1 MLFNQEHPSPSLMT
15 GFEKMYDY
23 SKLLKNQV
31 YCPTWEQ
38 HYDSSL
44 TYPQNVL
51 AFFKQSVVLPL
62 DHYNVIAAYSLIPSA
77 LANRVPYLFFFGVS
91 GSGKST
97 LGKLIAHIHGI
108 TITSS
113 ETTYAA
119 IRNSLRERKH
129 KYILIEGQDPLFL
142 SYPKLV
148 EANTFMVWEDISTQT
163 FLKRPEIYNMFKFG
177 YDKSCDTIQMSSEIK
192 GQNETF
198 RCFCPK
204 VFSSIHPIH
213 SHQKFKELRRR
224 LIVIPTKKLETIE
237 QDLLDIDHINWQGFS
252 RRFTEFW
259 DYDCADI
266 YLSIRATLIKYL
278 KGLSSTEK
286 TISLDLIATGITTG
300 IWQDEIIAVKEL
312 RECFDWLEQEKIP
325 LESLLESL
333 VEDKESIYSRTI
345 KAQIEVWYQ
354 QGWLLERP
362 ANKEIIAVMREFGYR
377 SNCKGSWVKQ

>member
-1 MLFNQEHPSPSLMT
+1 MT
-15 GFEKMYDY
+15 GFKKMYDY
-23 SKLLKNQV
+23 SKLLQNQA
-31 YCPTWEQ
+31 YCPTWSEC
-38 HYDSSL
+38 YDSSL

-51 AFFKQSVVLPL
+51 ALFKQSVILPYN
-62 DHYNVIAAYSLIPSA
+62 HYNVIAAYSLIPSA

-97 LGKLIAHIHGI
+97 LGKLIAYIHGI

-119 IRNSLRERKH
+119 IRNSLRQRKH
-129 KYILIEGQDPLFL
+129 KYILIEGEDPKFP
-142 SYPKLV
+142 SYPKLI
-148 EANTFMVWEDISTQT
+148 EANTFMVWEDINTQT
-163 FLKRPEIYNMFKFG
+163 FLKRPEIYNLFKFG
-177 YDKSCDTIQMSSEIK
+177 YDKSCDTIQISSEKIGK
-192 GQNETF
+192 NETF

-237 QDLLDIDHINWQGFS
+237 QDLLDIDQINWRGFS
-252 RRFTEFW
+252 KQFDEFW
-259 DYDCADI
+259 DYDCAEI
-266 YLSIRATLIKYL
+266 YLSIRTTLTKHL
-278 KGLSSTEK
+278 KGLTSTEK

-300 IWQDEIIAVKEL
+300 IWADEIIAVKEL
-312 RECFDWLEQEKIP
+312 RDCFDWLKEEKVP
-325 LESLLESL
+325 LENLLEGL
-333 VEDKESIYSRTI
+333 LKDKESIYSRTI
-345 KAQIEVWYQ
+345 KAQIETWYQ

-362 ANKEIIAVMREFGYR
+362 TNKEIIAVMREFGYR